1 VPDLLEKLQEGR
13 RFESHGV
20 LDRALECYRSAAE
33 ESGDPA
39 LISESLTHQSRV
51 YRCQSEWDCAL
62 TAARRAQEVSRAAG
76 LDALCS
82 EAIIAE
88 ANVLMCRGDFT
99 DALGLFNQVLETT
112 DTPRVRGI
120 ALQNIGSI
128 QWQLG
133 QLGAAELALAESFG
147 CFHRAGYQL
156 GEAIA
161 LNNHGRITLD
171 RGNTELAKQ
180 LFEQALTAA
189 RAVEDPELVAL
200 VTLNYAETLNARGD
214 RLRAADEASTA
225 LGYFATSGNRW
236 REVECLRLIGG
247 INEQLGDYQD
257 AVRCYQRALDI
268 AQEIGARQDITIVRD
283 CLARVEGRARRQVP
297 RSPAPPNQATTS

>member
-1 VPDLLEKLQEGR
+1 VPDLIERLQEGR
-13 RFESHGV
+13 RYESHGV
-20 LDRALECYRSAAE
+20 LDRALECYRTAAE
-33 ESGDPA
+33 ESVDPS
-39 LISESLTHQSRV
+39 LIAESLTHQSRV
-51 YRCQSEWDCAL
+51 YRCQSDWSHAL
-62 TAARRAQEVSRAAG
+62 DAARRAQEIARSARLG
-76 LDALCS
+76 ALWCD
-82 EAIIAE
+82 AIIAE

-99 DALGLFNQVLETT
+99 EALALFNQVLETT

-128 QWQLG
+128 QSQLG
-133 QLGAAELALAESFG
+133 ELDAAELSFAESFG
-147 CFHRAGYQL
+147 CFHSAGYQL

-161 LNNHGRITLD
+161 LNNHGRIALD
-171 RGNTELAKQ
+171 RGNTDLAMQQ
-180 LFEQALTAA
+180 LEQALTAA
-189 RAVEDPELVAL
+189 RAVEDAELVAL

-247 INEQLGDYQD
+247 INERLGDYPD

-283 CLARVEGRARRQVP
+283 CLARVEGRARRP
-297 RSPAPPNQATTS
+297 EGGDRSAAPGQ

>member
-1 VPDLLEKLQEGR
+1 VPDLVEKLQEGR
-13 RFESHGV
+13 RYESHGV
-20 LDRALECYRSAAE
+20 LDRALECYATAAE
-33 ESGDPA
+33 ESADPA
-39 LISESLTHQSRV
+39 IIAESLTHQSRV
-51 YRCQSEWDCAL
+51 YRCQSEWECAL
-62 TAARRAQEVSRAAG
+62 VAARRAQEIARLAG
-76 LDALCS
+76 LVALSS

-99 DALGLFNQVLETT
+99 EALALFNQVLATT

-133 QLGAAELALAESFG
+133 QLAAAELALAESFG

-171 RGNTELAKQ
+171 RGNTELAQQ
-180 LFEQALTAA
+180 LLEQALTAA
-189 RAVEDPELVAL
+189 RATEDPELVAL

-214 RLRAADEASTA
+214 HVRAADEASTA
-225 LGYFATSGNRW
+225 LGFFSTSGNRW

-247 INEQLGDYQD
+247 INEQLGDYPD

-283 CLARVEGRARRQVP
+283 CLARVESRARRH
-297 RSPAPPNQATTS
+297 

>member
-1 VPDLLEKLQEGR
+1 
-13 RFESHGV
+13 
-20 LDRALECYRSAAE
+20 
-33 ESGDPA
+33 
-39 LISESLTHQSRV
+39 
-51 YRCQSEWDCAL
+51 
-62 TAARRAQEVSRAAG
+62 
-76 LDALCS
+76 
-82 EAIIAE
+82 
-88 ANVLMCRGDFT
+88 
-99 DALGLFNQVLETT
+99 
-112 DTPRVRGI
+112 
-120 ALQNIGSI
+120 
-128 QWQLG
+128 
-133 QLGAAELALAESFG
+133 
-147 CFHRAGYQL
+147 
-156 GEAIA
+156 
-161 LNNHGRITLD
+161 
-171 RGNTELAKQ
+171 

-200 VTLNYAETLNARGD
+200 VTLNYAETLNATGD

-297 RSPAPPNQATTS
+297 RSPVPPNQATTS